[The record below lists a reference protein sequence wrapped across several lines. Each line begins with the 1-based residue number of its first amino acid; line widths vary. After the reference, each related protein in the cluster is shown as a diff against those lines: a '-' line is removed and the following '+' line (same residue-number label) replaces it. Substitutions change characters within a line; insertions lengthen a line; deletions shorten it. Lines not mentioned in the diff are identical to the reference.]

1 VPASKHSS
9 LDAYCNL
16 NPLPSAA
23 EPTGQV
29 ETFRA
34 RERTR
39 AWRPRM
45 VAWRR
50 PHQPLASAAAMRSWL
65 RRTATCCSSKE
76 LTQLGRRRRR
86 RAPSGAPV
94 IRRQPL
100 RLPACT
106 SGRGRAV
113 VQMKGP
119 LDVDLGD
126 SFRPQDYVWAPA
138 VRVGASHW
146 TAAPDGLARVPGQ
159 VRTPTLGV
167 RSFPFLHIPT
177 GNNITRRHG
186 P

>member
-1 VPASKHSS
+1 MEAKDGGMAAPTPAIGFGGR
-9 LDAYCNL
+9 N
-16 NPLPSAA
+16 
-23 EPTGQV
+23 EI
-29 ETFRA
+29 
-34 RERTR
+34 
-39 AWRPRM
+39 M
-45 VAWRR
+45 
-50 PHQPLASAAAMRSWL
+50 AAAHRDL
-65 RRTATCCSSKE
+65 LLLER